1 MLEGWV
7 ILLASVAYLSV
18 LFAIA
23 YYGDKRADQGR
34 SLIANPYIYAL
45 SIAVYCTSWTFYGSV
60 GRAAASGIDFLTI
73 YLGPTLT
80 FVAWWFVLRKILR
93 ISKAHRITSIA
104 DFIASRYGKSTVLG
118 GLVTVIA
125 VVGIMPYI
133 SLQLKAVSTSFRL
146 LLEYPAI
153 VMPKTEYVPHFL
165 GDTALLVAGCMAA
178 FSILFGT
185 RHIDASE
192 HHEGMVAA
200 IAFESIVKLV
210 AFLAVGIFATFG
222 LYGGFGDL
230 FAKAAARPELAKL
243 FVVEAGAYGQWITL
257 TVLSMAAIICLPRQ
271 FQVTVVENV
280 DEDHLRKAV
289 WLFPLYLLAI
299 NIFVLPIAFAGMMQF
314 PAGNVDA
321 DTFVL
326 TVPMAAKQE
335 SLALFAYIGGLSAAT
350 AMVIVAT
357 VALSTMVCND
367 LVMPVLLRMKALRLH
382 ERGDLSGWLLAIRR
396 GSIIGIVMLGYLYF
410 RFIGESVTLVSIGL
424 VSFAAAA
431 QFAPAILGGIFWR
444 GATRRGALAG
454 LSAGFLVWA
463 YTLLLPSFARSG
475 WLPLDFVSA
484 GPFGIAL
491 LKPYELFGLG
501 GLDQMTHSLFWSMFA
516 NIGLYVAVSLFSR
529 QGAVERIQA
538 ALFVDVFRLSG
549 ERGSQFWRGTA
560 TVSDL
565 QALVA
570 RFIGK
575 RRADRAFADYARN
588 RKLNLSKLPE
598 ADAQLVNFAERL
610 LAGAIGAASAR
621 VMVSTVAKAEIISID
636 EVMKILDETSQVIE
650 YSHQLEQKGHE
661 LERASAELREAN
673 ARLQE
678 LDRLKDDF
686 LSTVSHELR
695 TPLTSIRSFTEI
707 LFDNPELALAE
718 RERFLGI
725 IAKESERLTRLIN
738 QTLDLAKMEAGRM
751 EWQMERL
758 NPKTVV
764 EDAVAA
770 TGGLFEDRGIRLDV
784 HLPLRL
790 PAVYAD
796 RDRLIQ
802 VLVNL
807 ISNAANYCD
816 AAEGRVAVWGSAGQD
831 QVRIGVNDNGPGIP
845 KVVQK
850 QIFEKFQQAEAPRK
864 GRTGGTGG
872 TGLGLTIC
880 RQIVEHF
887 GGAIGVES
895 RPGEGAQFVF
905 SLPTAAALERGETGE
920 GRRRAISR
928 LIPAAGKRLGLTKK
942 KKKKEAPAE

>member
-1 MLEGWV
+1 MLKGWV
-7 ILLASVAYLSV
+7 ILLASIAYLCV

-23 YYGDKRADQGR
+23 YYGDKRADRGR

-104 DFIASRYGKSTVLG
+104 DFIASRYGKSTLLG

-210 AFLAVGIFATFG
+210 AFLAVGIFVTFG
-222 LYGGFGDL
+222 LYDGFGDL
-230 FAKAAARPELAKL
+230 FAKAAVRPELAKL
-243 FVVEAGAYGQWITL
+243 FVVDSGAYGQWITL

-314 PAGNVDA
+314 PGGNVDA

-335 SLALFAYIGGLSAAT
+335 GLALFAYIGGLSAAT

-367 LVMPVLLRMKALRLH
+367 LVMPVLLRMKALRLQ
-382 ERGDLSGWLLAIRR
+382 ERGDLSGLLLAIRR
-396 GSIIGIVMLGYLYF
+396 GSIIGIILLGYLYF
-410 RFIGESVTLVSIGL
+410 QFIGESVTLVSIGL

-431 QFAPAILGGIFWR
+431 QFAPAILGGIYWR
-444 GATRRGALAG
+444 GATRRGALTG
-454 LSAGFLVWA
+454 LSAGFLVWT

-475 WLPLDFVSA
+475 WLPLDFA
-484 GPFGIAL
+484 TEGPFGIAL
-491 LKPYELFGLG
+491 LKPYELFGLS
-501 GLDQMTHSLFWSMFA
+501 GLDQMTHALFWSMLA

-538 ALFVDVFRLSG
+538 ALFVDVFHWSG

-565 QALVA
+565 QALLA

-575 RRADRAFADYARN
+575 RRADRAFIDYARS
-588 RKLNLSKLPE
+588 REINLSKVPE

-650 YSHQLEQKGHE
+650 YSHQLEQKGQE
-661 LERASAELREAN
+661 LERTSAELREAN

-707 LFDNPELALAE
+707 LFDNPELAQVE

-725 IAKESERLTRLIN
+725 VAKESERLTRLIN

-758 NPKTVV
+758 NPKAVV

-770 TGGLFEDRGIRLDV
+770 TGGLFEERGIRLDLQ
-784 HLPLRL
+784 LPFRL
-790 PAVYAD
+790 PMVFAD
-796 RDRLIQ
+796 RDRLMQ

-816 AAEGRVAVWGSAGQD
+816 EANGRVVVWGSARQD
-831 QVRIGVNDNGPGIP
+831 QVTIGVSDNGPGIP
-845 KVVQK
+845 KAAQK
-850 QIFEKFQQAEAPRK
+850 QIFEKFQQADAPRK
-864 GRTGGTGG
+864 GRTGG

-887 GGAIGVES
+887 GGTIGVDS
-895 RPGEGAQFVF
+895 RPGAGAQFVF
-905 SLPTAAALERGETGE
+905 SLPTAAALERGGVVE
-920 GRRRAISR
+920 GRRYGIGR
-928 LIPAAGKRLGLTKK
+928 LIPAAGKRLGL
-942 KKKKEAPAE
+942 KKKEVPAE